1 MGNIKTYKKLNTPK
15 QFVEIAKN
23 MQAAVDIS
31 NYLAENNFTYKDAAE
46 VAEMIKSEATLY
58 KCNPDIKPND
68 LYVPLNKCD
77 CAQALIEDT
86 ITVWKQMGVIE

>member
-1 MGNIKTYKKLNTPK
+1 MGNIKTYRKFNAPK
-15 QFVEIAKN
+15 QFVEIAKS
-23 MQAAVDIS
+23 MQAVIDIS

-46 VAEMIKSEATLY
+46 VAEMIKGEATLY
-58 KCNPDIKPND
+58 KYNPDIKPND

-77 CAQALIEDT
+77 YTQALIEDT

>member
-1 MGNIKTYKKLNTPK
+1 MGNVKTYKKLNTPK

-23 MQAAVDIS
+23 MQAAIDIS
-31 NYLAENNFTYKDAAE
+31 NYLAENNFTYKDVAE
-46 VAEMIKSEATLY
+46 VAEIIKSEATLY

-77 CAQALIEDT
+77 YTQALIEDT
-86 ITVWKQMGVIE
+86 ITVWKQMGIIE

>member
-1 MGNIKTYKKLNTPK
+1 MGNVKTYKKLNTPK

-46 VAEMIKSEATLY
+46 VAELIKSEATLY
-58 KCNPDIKPND
+58 KYNPDIKR
-68 LYVPLNKCD
+68 K
-77 CAQALIEDT
+77 
-86 ITVWKQMGVIE
+86 